1 MSAWQRANG
10 VFKPLPDF
18 DWDEYWN
25 PSEGAKR
32 TITDKV
38 LAELFQDGR
47 RLLAKANAVALLK
60 EAGYSQAS
68 AYWALDL
75 DGRFKEHL
83 ILSCDQKDTNAPL
96 PSLRAPSPPQGERAR
111 VRGCFVA
118 I

>member
-25 PSEGAKR
+25 PPEGAKK
-32 TITDKV
+32 TVTDKV
-38 LAELFQDGR
+38 LAELFQAGR
-47 RLLAKANAVALLK
+47 RLLSKANAVALLK
-60 EAGYSQAS
+60 EAGFSQAS

-83 ILSCDQKDTNAPL
+83 SEKDGRL
-96 PSLRAPSPPQGERAR
+96 
-111 VRGCFVA
+111 V
-118 I
+118 